1 MPLRTRRAALDAAAA
16 SARHRLTATLGP
28 PETGHSSYPDAGD
41 TLLPIPEG
49 NTAASGQSNGDGQ
62 PEEAERSFRW
72 GVGRRVLF
80 FVAFPVVVFL
90 AWLTWQGLASQPAI
104 VPLGDVTEVQGQPDT
119 PGPGTESGGPDGM
132 GEGQP
137 LVVHV
142 AGAVSAP
149 GIVRLPPGSRVFEAI
164 AAAGGA
170 LGQADLNILNLA
182 EPVRDGTQIRIP
194 LQGEVSPPAPGAG
207 TAATSGPGAA
217 AAGGRSG
224 GKINLNTASLEELGT
239 LPRVGPVLAQRIMD
253 WRKEHGPFKS
263 VQELDAVDGVGPK
276 MMESLLPLV
285 VV

>member
-1 MPLRTRRAALDAAAA
+1 
-16 SARHRLTATLGP
+16 
-28 PETGHSSYPDAGD
+28 
-41 TLLPIPEG
+41 
-49 NTAASGQSNGDGQ
+49 
-62 PEEAERSFRW
+62 
-72 GVGRRVLF
+72 VLF
-80 FVAFPVVVFL
+80 FVALPVMIFL
-90 AWLTWQGLASQPAI
+90 AWLAWQGLASQPSF
-104 VPLGDVTEVQGQPDT
+104 VPLGDLTEVRGQSDT
-119 PGPGTESGGPDGM
+119 PVPPPESGSQGGA

-170 LGQADLNILNLA
+170 LGQADLNVLNLA

-194 LQGEVSPPAPGAG
+194 LEGEVPPQAPGAG
-207 TAATSGPGAA
+207 TVPTLENQGAPGS
-217 AAGGRSG
+217 AGGRSG
-224 GKINLNTASLEELGT
+224 GKINLNAASLEELGT
-239 LPRVGPVLAQRIMD
+239 LPRVGPVLAQRIID